1 MAEQGFSLI
10 WNYLCKSGTSDALVI
25 NGISKRSFALSF
37 MHDLVSNSINHQP
50 GQGVFQARHKLSA
63 EETPSEYS
71 IQFHLK

>member
-1 MAEQGFSLI
+1 
-10 WNYLCKSGTSDALVI
+10 VI

-37 MHDLVSNSINHQP
+37 MRDLVSNSINHQP

>member
-1 MAEQGFSLI
+1 M
-10 WNYLCKSGTSDALVI
+10 
-25 NGISKRSFALSF
+25 R
-37 MHDLVSNSINHQP
+37 DLVSNSINHQP